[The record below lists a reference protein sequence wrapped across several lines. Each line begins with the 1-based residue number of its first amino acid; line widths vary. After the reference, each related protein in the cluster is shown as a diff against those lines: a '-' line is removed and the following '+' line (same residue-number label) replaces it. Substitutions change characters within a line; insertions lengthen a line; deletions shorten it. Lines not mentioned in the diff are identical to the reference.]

1 MIDCVSIVQS
11 AAGLR
16 PRRPIGLRRPTRDVD
31 GFGSAELVRSERL
44 HGWQVETQIVP
55 TRLTKLDNFFRTTD
69 DEADVVREWRR
80 ILNAETSIRH
90 AVTQM
95 ALGDAEP
102 SSIAHAL
109 KLVAPYRIEPSGD
122 DYLLEYDFTDF
133 DEDAKRDVALARVFV
148 DTSFKITRLDT
159 HSVETAPD
167 WELRDAYKCR
177 IVPNDCGFVADSI
190 ADRLICYGFSAT
202 TDDHAELLAAS
213 LSQTNELLVA
223 ARQSDKPFLRCARDL
238 LTLFAAGR
246 K

>member
-1 MIDCVSIVQS
+1 M
-11 AAGLR
+11 
-16 PRRPIGLRRPTRDVD
+16 RRPTRDVD